1 MNNNTIGE
9 RIRKIREIHGLKQ
22 NEVAAAMGITQ
33 QAYSWLET
41 KSGNIKMNTL
51 QKAASVLKVT
61 TMFLVNVDIPVS
73 EQNIKV
79 FGSTTFN
86 DVVLNYEKMKTKIE
100 VYEELL
106 MK

>member
-1 MNNNTIGE
+1 MQNAIGE
-9 RIRKIREIHGLKQ
+9 RIKRIREIRGLKQ
-22 NEVAAAMGITQ
+22 IEVANGMEITQ

-73 EQNIKV
+73 EKNIEI
-79 FGSTTFN
+79 FGATSFN

-100 VYEELL
+100 VYESLL
-106 MK
+106 IR